1 MRPSPSSLAR
11 ASHLLLRHR
20 HRGHHHR
27 HYALSFPQTLIPSS
41 SLRLLSSSSSDSDA
55 DADDLRSAVSVLAAE
70 LLASPDASDPSPILS
85 SCGAASLLRR
95 SPDGSASVHL
105 LSLLKPRPLLA
116 LEVFS
121 WRRKLGDAA
130 IPLLPE
136 EYAKAIALAGRA
148 RNVDLAAA
156 LFADALSTVAAE
168 PCLYNALMSAYM
180 YNGLT
185 RKCVAVFEDLRRNPR
200 CGAPTVVT
208 YNILLSLYG
217 RSLLV
222 EHMEA
227 VLRAMDETGVRRSI
241 ETYNTV
247 IAAYVTAWR
256 WDRMEST
263 FQSMEAGPV
272 KPDARTH
279 LLLLRGYA
287 HAGELEKMERVYD
300 LVCEQVSE
308 HETPLIRLMI
318 CAYCKSSD
326 PERIQKIEGLMKCL
340 KDDEYRPWLNVLL
353 IRVYAQEGLV
363 EAMEQLIDEALKR
376 NTVVTTVGVM
386 RSIISSYF
394 RCDAVDR
401 LTRFVRLAEY
411 AGWRLCRSLYH
422 CKMVMYGKQNR
433 LEEMHS
439 VLDEMEN
446 YRFNLT
452 RKTFLIMY
460 KAYWNV
466 GRRSEAETVIGMMWK
481 QGLGS
486 PQDAF
491 IS

>member
-70 LLASPDASDPSPILS
+70 LLASPTPLTPPLS
-85 SCGAASLLRR
+85 SPPAAPPPSSAAPPTAPPPSTSSPSSSPARSLP
-95 SPDGSASVHL
+95 S
-105 LSLLKPRPLLA
+105 
-116 LEVFS
+116 S

-486 PQDAF
+486 LKMPSF
-491 IS
+491 PEV